1 MLHRLKLQITVLFCI
16 ILLCGISVQAQDDV
30 VDEWPREIETSQAL
44 IIIYQPQPESLDGN
58 IFKGRA
64 AVSLEFKNGDEPMFG
79 AVWFEAKLDSDP
91 EERLANLEELKITDV
106 RIPLEDEKDLAR
118 FRQVVEDEVPKWDLP
133 IALDRLLASLETV
146 ATQSEMAEKIKHEP
160 PQIIFMPEPAILVTI
175 DGEPRLV
182 SEKESS
188 LMRVVNTPFTILLVA
203 EKKTYYLNADQ
214 KTWYMAGDIKGEWR
228 VAEKVPTAVAARAP
242 KPDPANEAENADS
255 DDNLESGP
263 PPKIVVATVPTEL
276 ISSTGKPEYTPIK
289 DTGLLYLSNS
299 DSDVFLAIESQEI
312 YILLAGRWFS
322 SKSLNGPWHYV
333 PSLELPADFAA
344 IPEDSELAT
353 VLYAVPGTEAAREA
367 ALEAQISHT
376 AKVDRKNATLEVEY
390 DGEPRFETVTG
401 TQMIYATNTATP
413 VIYVKRKYYACDE
426 AVWFVSETPTGSW
439 RVAESIPQEI
449 YTIPPDNPLYN
460 VTFVRIYSSTPEEV
474 YVGYTPGYA
483 HTYVYR
489 NTVVY
494 GTGYNYPYWYDSW
507 YFPRPITYGYHV
519 RYSSW
524 GGWGFGFSYC
534 SGPYSFYFGHGCYN
548 GGWWGPYRYRGYR
561 QSYWNAYRRGSYYG
575 HKSGKLA
582 RHRPGYRRPR
592 PDLYRSQK
600 NRNRVVR
607 PAAIPA
613 RGKAR
618 TAKRRAN
625 NVFTDHQGNI
635 HRKNG
640 NRWEKRTRKGWQK
653 ETLPGRRPA
662 QSRRSAKRPAK
673 TRSPQK
679 PATRPNLSRS
689 RDQAPAPRSASQPR
703 VRPATN
709 RSSQK
714 SKQSPNVSRSQGRDS
729 SAYPASQPSVRSKS
743 RSSAPAA
750 RSNNLERSSQ
760 SRQRG
765 TQQSD
770 NFQRSR
776 PSSGR
781 GGGGRR
787 R

>member
-1 MLHRLKLQITVLFCI
+1 MLHCLKCQIIVLFSI
-16 ILLCGISVQAQDDV
+16 ILLCGVSVQAQDDV
-30 VDEWPREIETSQAL
+30 VDGWPREIETPKAL
-44 IIIYQPQPESLDGN
+44 IIIYQPQPESLEGN
-58 IFKGRA
+58 LLKGRA
-64 AVSLEFKNGDEPMFG
+64 AVSLEFKNGDEPLFG

-91 EERLANLEELKITDV
+91 EERFANLEELKIIDV
-106 RIPLEDEKDLAR
+106 RIPLEDGKHLAC

-133 IALDRLLASLETV
+133 ISIDRLLASLETV
-146 ATQSEMAEKIKHEP
+146 ATQSEMADKIKHDP

-182 SEKESS
+182 SEKENS
-188 LMRVVNTPFTILLVA
+188 LMRVVNTPFTILLDP

-214 KTWYMAGDIKGEWR
+214 KTWYMAGDIKGEWWVADR
-228 VAEKVPTAVAARAP
+228 VPAAVAARAP
-242 KPDPANEAENADS
+242 KPDQTDEVENADS
-255 DDNLESGP
+255 DDNLEPGP

-299 DSDVFLAIESQEI
+299 GSDVFMAIESQEI

-322 SKSLNGPWHYV
+322 SKSLSGPWHYV
-333 PSLELPADFAA
+333 PGAELPADFAA

-367 ALEAQISHT
+367 VLEAQIPQT
-376 AKVDRKNATLEVEY
+376 AKVDRENATLEVKY
-390 DGEPRFETVTG
+390 DGQPRFETITG
-401 TQMIYATNTATP
+401 TRMIYATNTATP
-413 VIYVKRKYYACDE
+413 VIYIKRKYYACDE
-426 AVWFVSETPTGSW
+426 AVWFVSETSTGPW

-449 YTIPPDNPLYN
+449 YTIPPGNPLYN

-483 HTYVYR
+483 HTYVYL

-519 RYSSW
+519 RYNPW
-524 GGWGFGFSYC
+524 GGWNFGFSYC
-534 SGPYSFYFGHGCYN
+534 SSPYSFYFGHGCYN
-548 GGWWGPYRYRGYR
+548 GGWWGSYRYRGYR

-575 HKSGKLA
+575 HKPVKLG
-582 RHRPGYRRPR
+582 HRPGHFRPR

-607 PAAIPA
+607 PAAFRA

-618 TAKRRAN
+618 LAKRRAN
-625 NVFTDHQGNI
+625 NVFTDRQGNI
-635 HRKNG
+635 HRKTG
-640 NRWEKRTRKGWQK
+640 NKWEKRTRKGWQK
-653 ETLPGRRPA
+653 EILPNRQPSPKLRSVPRSAKLRPA
-662 QSRRSAKRPAK
+662 QKPKLRSNVSRPQGQLPSTLPKSSSKVRS
-673 TRSPQK
+673 
-679 PATRPNLSRS
+679 ATRP
-689 RDQAPAPRSASQPR
+689 
-703 VRPATN
+703 
-709 RSSQK
+709 
-714 SKQSPNVSRSQGRDS
+714 
-729 SAYPASQPSVRSKS
+729 
-743 RSSAPAA
+743 SAPATKT
-750 RSNNLERSSQ
+750 NNLERSSK
-760 SRQRG
+760 SRRRG
-765 TQQSD
+765 SRRSD
-770 NFQRSR
+770 DFQRSR

-781 GGGGRR
+781 RDGRRDNRRDNRRDGRR